1 MTTDEQPNSGGD
13 RPRPAAGHRPLLSA
27 ESADEPTAD
36 GVARPLA
43 ERDASLPEGAPPPAD
58 PSRQPSSSEPW
69 RVVAASVTG
78 TSHAARGVD
87 CQDAHAYVVRP
98 DGTLI
103 LAVADGAGSADQSAD
118 GARIAVERVIE
129 VIDARLDAASSE
141 DLARAQHGD
150 AATPSEVVGGVVA
163 ARPPD
168 EQWWRG
174 LLTSA
179 VQAAR
184 ARIDQLAEHAGL
196 APRAYACTLTCVV
209 ATSEQLAVAQIGD
222 AAAVARHPDGA
233 LHIVGVPQR
242 GEYAN
247 EAYFLTTPDAME
259 RLEITMSSGAPLAVA
274 AFSDGLLRLATQGRE
289 HEPHAPFFDPL
300 LDFVVRKGAGPAIEA
315 QLADFLRSERV
326 SRRTDDDKTL
336 VLAVR
341 GS

>member
-163 ARPPD
+163 AGPPD

-184 ARIDQLAEHAGL
+184 ARID
-196 APRAYACTLTCVV
+196 
-209 ATSEQLAVAQIGD
+209 
-222 AAAVARHPDGA
+222 
-233 LHIVGVPQR
+233 
-242 GEYAN
+242 
-247 EAYFLTTPDAME
+247 
-259 RLEITMSSGAPLAVA
+259 
-274 AFSDGLLRLATQGRE
+274 
-289 HEPHAPFFDPL
+289 
-300 LDFVVRKGAGPAIEA
+300 
-315 QLADFLRSERV
+315 
-326 SRRTDDDKTL
+326 
-336 VLAVR
+336 
-341 GS
+341 